1 MKGRYSGRHMTIYA
15 TTLPGA
21 ASIASWAYKVE
32 HLTPK
37 ARHRLKIID
46 WHRSHSNN
54 KSLTARHFGLT
65 RYTVRRWAKR
75 FNQYGVLGLNDLSRR
90 PKNLRKPT
98 TSSDIV
104 GRIIELRKQY
114 PAWSKYKIGAILRR
128 ENINVSDSTVGRVFK
143 RKDLIDKRISRKRKK
158 SANNPK
164 KRFPKGMKIAN
175 PGDMIQMDVKY
186 VTLIGGRR
194 IYQFTAIDVLSKR
207 RVLRY
212 YSSLASKNGANF
224 LKQCI
229 DSFPFKIKN
238 IQTDNGAEFLKD
250 FDRLCKKLEIPHYFI
265 YARQPK
271 QNTYVEISHQADQR
285 EFYGQGNICYS
296 IDPMNKK
303 LAELEYIWNNIRPHE
318 ALNQLTPNE
327 YLDKYNKGRLPT
339 KDTITLQA

>member
-1 MKGRYSGRHMTIYA
+1 MKGRYSGRHMTIYT
-15 TTLPGA
+15 TTLPKA

-32 HLTPK
+32 HLTLK
-37 ARHRLKIID
+37 ASHRLKIID
-46 WHRSHSNN
+46 WHRSHGDN
-54 KSLTARHFGLT
+54 KSLTSRHFGISRSRL
-65 RYTVRRWAKR
+65 REWIKR
-75 FNQYGVLGLNDLSRR
+75 FNQCGVLGLNDLSHR

-104 GRIIELRKQY
+104 SRIVELRKQY
-114 PAWSKYKIGAILRR
+114 PVWSKYKIGAILRR
-128 ENINVSDSTVGRVFK
+128 ESLNVSDSTVGRVLK
-143 RKDLIDKRISRKRKK
+143 RKDLIDKRISKKRKK

-164 KRFPKGMKIAN
+164 KRFPKGMRISN
-175 PGDMIQMDVKY
+175 PGDMVQMDAKY

-212 YSSLASKNGANF
+212 YSSLASKNGARF

-238 IQTDNGAEFLKD
+238 IQTDNGAEFLKH
-250 FDRLCKKLEIPHYFI
+250 FDRLCKKLGIPHYFI

-285 EFYGQGNICYS
+285 EFYRQGNICSS
-296 IDPMNKK
+296 IDSMNKK
-303 LAELEYIWNNIRPHE
+303 LAEQEYTWNNIRPHE

-339 KDTITLQA
+339 KDTITLQT